1 MGGFFVCQ
9 KTGELLEKRSD
20 FSKSFY
26 LTDVTLSITIK
37 L

>member
-9 KTGELLEKRSD
+9 AIGECLEKRSD

-26 LTDVTLSITIK
+26 LTDVTKEITM
-37 L
+37 

>member
-9 KTGELLEKRSD
+9 EISEWLEKRSD

-26 LTDVTLSITIK
+26 LTDVTKDITI
-37 L
+37 

>member
-9 KTGELLEKRSD
+9 EIGEWLEKRID

-26 LTDVTLSITIK
+26 LTDVTKDITI
-37 L
+37 

>member
-9 KTGELLEKRSD
+9 EISELLENRSD

-26 LTDVTLSITIK
+26 LTDVTKEITI
-37 L
+37 